1 MKEELVQ
8 LVNEQDEATGVME
21 KLQAHKQGLLHR
33 AVSVILFNEKGELL
47 LQQRAKGKYHS
58 EQLWS
63 NTCCTHP
70 RPGESVQAAAE
81 RRLKEEMGIECSLEY
96 GFNILYKAALDNDL
110 IEHEYDHVFIGHSNA
125 QPVPNENEVSSWLYL
140 PVNAARNMLKE
151 SPEIFTPWFPLLF
164 EKMQKDA

>member
-33 AVSVILFNEKGELL
+33 AVSVMLFNDKGELL

-63 NTCCTHP
+63 NACCTHP
-70 RPGESVQAAAE
+70 RPGEPAQAAAE
-81 RRLKEEMGIECSLEY
+81 RRLKEEMGIECTLEY
-96 GFNILYKAALDNDL
+96 GFNIVYKAKLNNDL
-110 IEHEYDHVFIGHSNA
+110 IEYEYDHVFIGHSNA
-125 QPVPNENEVSSWLYL
+125 LPVPNENEVSSWLYL
-140 PVNAARNMLKE
+140 PVNAARNMLRE

-164 EKMQKDA
+164 EKMQKEA